1 MLNAGTRNP
10 VLLNARTRN
19 PVLLNPVLFDRRLNS
34 PTDAADKVGTH
45 DRARPMTGIDW
56 IGLDA
61 DDTLWH
67 SEGHFT
73 DAQVMFC
80 ELIAPYV
87 TGDVDVANV
96 LDHTERANLR
106 TFGYGVK
113 AFTLSMVESAIAVS
127 DGTVPGA
134 VIGQIVERGKWMLDH
149 PVELLDGVNET
160 VRDLAHDFRLAIITK
175 GDLVHQ
181 ERKLATSGLADV
193 VDVVE
198 IVSEKDPDTYRR
210 VLARH
215 QIGVGGFVM
224 VGNAVRSDVLPVL
237 AIGGRA
243 VHIPYEQTW
252 GHEQAEHD
260 GTVPTL
266 SSIRELP
273 SWLDAQR

>member
-1 MLNAGTRNP
+1 
-10 VLLNARTRN
+10 
-19 PVLLNPVLFDRRLNS
+19 
-34 PTDAADKVGTH
+34 
-45 DRARPMTGIDW
+45 MTGIEW
-56 IGLDA
+56 VGLDA

-80 ELIAPYV
+80 ELISPWV
-87 TGDVDVANV
+87 TTDVDPAKV
-96 LDHTERANLR
+96 LDETERRNLG

-113 AFTLSMVESAIAVS
+113 AFTLSMLEAAVDVS
-127 DGTVPGA
+127 GGTVPAG
-134 VIGQIVERGKWMLDH
+134 VITQLIERGKWMLDH
-149 PVELLDGVNET
+149 PVELLDGVHET
-160 VRDLAHDFRLAIITK
+160 VHALAGCYRLAIITK

-193 VDVVE
+193 VHVIE
-198 IVSEKDPDTYRR
+198 IVSEKDPDVYRR
-210 VLARH
+210 VLARNH
-215 QIGVGGFVM
+215 IAVEGFVM

-252 GHEQAEHD
+252 SHEVAEHD

-266 SSIRELP
+266 ASIRELP
-273 SWLDAQR
+273 AWLATQR

>member
-1 MLNAGTRNP
+1 MST
-10 VLLNARTRN
+10 
-19 PVLLNPVLFDRRLNS
+19 
-34 PTDAADKVGTH
+34 
-45 DRARPMTGIDW
+45 IDW
-56 IGLDA
+56 VGLDA

-80 ELIAPYV
+80 ELVAPWV
-87 TGDVDVANV
+87 TRDIDPAAV
-96 LDHTERANLR
+96 LDETERRNLA

-113 AFTLSMVESAIAVS
+113 AFTLSMLEAAVAVS
-127 DGTVPGA
+127 DGTVPGG
-134 VIGQIVERGKWMLDH
+134 VITQLIERGKWMLDH
-149 PVELLDGVNET
+149 PVELLDGVSDT
-160 VRDLAHDFRLAIITK
+160 VHALAHTYRLAIITK

-193 VDVVE
+193 VHVVE

-210 VLARH
+210 VLARNR
-215 QIGVGGFVM
+215 IAVEGFVM
-224 VGNAVRSDVLPVL
+224 VGNAVRSDVLPVI

-252 GHEQAEHD
+252 GHEHAEHD

-266 SSIRELP
+266 DSIRQLP
-273 SWLDAQR
+273 GWLATQR